1 MTDRDC
7 ERDVARVVAD
17 VDGVTPADVDR
28 AASVAVE
35 TATVGEAHEHCV
47 FEVTGL
53 DCRTC
58 AGLLECVL
66 AARDGVSNVTATA
79 GHGTVRVDYDPETA
93 SPAAL
98 RAAFADL
105 DYPVETTD
113 EAFGNRRAAQFR
125 EARLVTG
132 VLAGLMALVPY
143 AAVVYPTR
151 FAFWPAHPRVVAL
164 LERALESAF
173 ATHFFLNLALLSGI
187 VLAVTG
193 KPLLED
199 AGASLRARSPDRN
212 LVVAALAV
220 GLYLYSTATAF
231 LIPGGVYYDVV
242 IVAASARL
250 VFPQSASGDVA
261 GTDPAASAGGSAVDP
276 ATASR
281 SAARRT
287 AAPTTTTMTTSP
299 EAD

>member
-28 AASVAVE
+28 AASSGVE

-93 SPAAL
+93 SPASL

-105 DYPVETTD
+105 GYPVETTD

-151 FAFWPAHPRVVAL
+151 FAVWPAHPRVVAL

-199 AGASLRARSPDRN
+199 AGASLRALSPDRN

-242 IVAASARL
+242 IVVVVGAAVRRAADRE
-250 VFPQSASGDVA
+250 AVA
-261 GTDPAASAGGSAVDP
+261 GSTAEPPADAAGSVP
-276 ATASR
+276 ATH
-281 SAARRT
+281 
-287 AAPTTTTMTTSP
+287 P